1 MWREVGIIIR
11 QAESGEATVEV
22 RLPPEAERPAG
33 SPNPAAK
40 EFSPLTLRFLRI
52 LCRETH
58 WISGDRIAQ
67 EVDLPLDRKVGPLL
81 AELAERGW
89 VESLTGKGYLLA
101 IPSDREPD
109 AYRRAV
115 IAWLDRLEA
124 ATPAVSPG
132 R

>member
-11 QAESGEATVEV
+11 QGDDGEARVEV

-33 SPNPAAK
+33 PPNPAAK
-40 EFSPLTLRFLRI
+40 EFSPLTLRLLRI

-81 AELAERGW
+81 TELAERGW
-89 VESLTGKGYLLA
+89 AEPLTGKGYLLA
-101 IPSDREPD
+101 IPSDQDPD

-115 IAWLDRLEA
+115 SAWLDRLEA
-124 ATPAVSPG
+124 GTPAVSSG